1 LIDWLQISGREMFEF
16 NPELIEGDDADAD
29 DSATYQPEAHDDDVR
44 SLTHSALQA
53 CRITLWPDLQ
63 NILRFIIRLSEVYR
77 TIGLR

>member
-1 LIDWLQISGREMFEF
+1 MFEF

-63 NILRFIIRLSEVYR
+63 TSCDLSYDYL